1 MSVPLDPEV
10 FIQQLN
16 RVGFVVR
23 DTGLLLSALGRPHT
37 TLFGNDAYPTLSL
50 QAAALM
56 DSIVNNHPMVDGNK
70 RSSWFAVNLFV
81 ELNGFEFVVTQDD
94 AFDFILTVATGD
106 NDLESLG
113 LWIEKHL
120 QPITSED

>member
-37 TLFGNDAYPTLSL
+37 TLFGTDAYPTLSL

-106 NDLESLG
+106 NDLEALG
-113 LWIEKHL
+113 LWIEEHL
-120 QPITSED
+120 QPISSDD

>member
-37 TLFGNDAYPTLSL
+37 TLFGTDAYPTLSL

-81 ELNGFEFVVTQDD
+81 ELNAFEFVVTQDD

-106 NDLESLG
+106 NDLEALG
-113 LWIEKHL
+113 LWIEEHL
-120 QPITSED
+120 QPISSDD